1 MAEIN
6 VSFSA
11 TTVKIYSHFKL
22 GSDLLLFYAFY
33 RLPFKFDVSAE
44 SDFKSKYSSVYLTL
58 AHLKYNRIALK
69 NYKNPEGLARCSP
82 GPLFLGPSTSAQSLR
97 SKRLF
102 L

>member
-1 MAEIN
+1 MAGIN